1 MRIKLSMILTSRRKR
16 GLDRQLH
23 QRDATLCIIAVEG
36 AKTESIYFRIF
47 RDPALPTFN
56 KRVQVIPLIDD
67 INHESSPSAVIKRLD
82 DYKRNNDV
90 TDADQFWLVCDVDH
104 WEDHG
109 QLQTAL
115 TLCRQKNYSMAVSN
129 PNFEL
134 WLLLHFDVDL
144 TDIQT
149 RAMGDQKK
157 AIVVKLKEI
166 LGGYGKSKYRV
177 DALVPNVQ
185 EAIFRA
191 KALDNPPTA
200 GWPNSVGTTVYR
212 LVQWVC
218 SH

>member
-1 MRIKLSMILTSRRKR
+1 MVLTSRRKR

-47 RDPALPTFN
+47 RDPDLPTFN
-56 KRVQVIPLIDD
+56 KRVQVVPLIDD
-67 INHESSPSAVIKRLD
+67 ITHKCSPEAVLKRLD
-82 DYKRNNDV
+82 DYKRDNDV
-90 TDADQFWLVCDVDH
+90 TDADQFWLVCDFDH

-134 WLLLHFDVDL
+134 WLLLHFDGDL

-149 RAMGDQKK
+149 LTIGDQKK
-157 AIVVKLKEI
+157 AITSRLKAI
-166 LGGYGKSKYRV
+166 LGSYTKGKYRV

-185 EAIFRA
+185 TAINNARE
-191 KALDNPPTA
+191 LDNPPTA
-200 GWPNSVGTTVYR
+200 GWTNSVGTTVYK
-212 LVQWVC
+212 LVLWIRT
-218 SH
+218 H